1 MKRNQTNQY
10 SKPTTLTALLL
21 ILLLLFSGC
30 ADPSAMA
37 GENVTTPAEAT
48 TTAPA
53 TTTGRPD
60 GLEKLICTA
69 TLEDDFDDSKIIIM
83 VFPEYNYVS
92 YTASDFAEI
101 NCIRVEERSVK
112 VTEGKVSRIMTLFLA
127 DESKENVLEAIRILE
142 TRDDIY
148 CAEPSYTQ
156 YPCEITES
164 EMNATA
170 NQ

>member
-83 VFPEYNYVS
+83 VS
-92 YTASDFAEI
+92 LSIIMCLILLQTLRKLTASELKND
-101 NCIRVEERSVK
+101 
-112 VTEGKVSRIMTLFLA
+112 L
-127 DESKENVLEAIRILE
+127 
-142 TRDDIY
+142 
-148 CAEPSYTQ
+148 
-156 YPCEITES
+156 
-164 EMNATA
+164 
-170 NQ
+170 